1 MKAEKRKQKAEMAF
15 CLLLSAFCFSAHAGS
30 IVEAKHAALS
40 TISPLATRIGLE
52 VLRGGGNAIDAAVAV
67 SFALAVAHSQ
77 AGNLGGGGFLVYY
90 EAKTKAVW
98 TLDYREVAPLEAKP
112 ATYAK
117 DEKAARVGP
126 LAAGVPA
133 SVAGLTEMHER
144 FGTRKWA
151 DLIAPA
157 IELARGGITVD
168 PELAIALQEAQAT
181 RKIDQ
186 FPSTAAIFYPD
197 GKPLAAGSKLVQSDL
212 AATLER
218 IAARGDISKKLIENV
233 RAAGGILSYRD
244 LRDYKPIWRAPIRV
258 DFRGFQIYSMP
269 PPSAGALVIGE
280 ALNILGGFDL
290 EHMRFQSAEAI
301 HLIAEAER
309 RAYIDRDLY
318 LADPA
323 NVRIPFHDLL
333 SNERAKA
340 WRATINPKKS
350 TPTITLSEPGAILE
364 GRHTTHFSIADA
376 EGNVAAV
383 TTTLNDDFGS
393 GFIVPGLG
401 FFLNDSMDDF
411 TIAPGQPNARGLV
424 QANANGIEPGK
435 RMASSM
441 SPVIVMKN
449 GRPFLVLGTRGGP
462 AIPTTILQV
471 LLNVIVWHKSLSD
484 AVAAPR
490 YHMQGVPE
498 DMTYERLRAPKT
510 TVDQLLAMGH
520 GVVAGEAIGDMH
532 AIELGNGKMTAVADP
547 RHGGAAGGY

>member
-1 MKAEKRKQKAEMAF
+1 MKAKSRKQKAEMAF
-15 CLLLSAFCFSAHAGS
+15 CFLLSAFCFSARAGS
-30 IVEAKHAALS
+30 TIEAKHAALS
-40 TISPLATRIGLE
+40 TANPLATRIGLE

-67 SFALAVAHSQ
+67 AFALAVAHPQ

-98 TLDYREVAPLEAKP
+98 TLDFREVAPLEAK
-112 ATYAK
+112 ASMYAK
-117 DEKAARVGP
+117 DENASRVGP

-133 SVAGLTEMHER
+133 SVAGLVEMHER

-157 IELARGGITVD
+157 IELARGGIVVD
-168 PELAIALQEAQAT
+168 PGLAEALQEAQRT

-186 FPSTAAIFYPD
+186 FASTAAIFYPD
-197 GKPLAAGSKLVQSDL
+197 KKALAPGAKLVQSDL

-218 IAARGDISKKLIENV
+218 VAAKGDLSKKLVENV

-244 LRDYKPIWRAPIRV
+244 LRDYKPIWRAPIRIA
-258 DFRGFQIYSMP
+258 FRGCQIYSMP
-269 PPSAGALVIGE
+269 PPSAGGLVLGE

-290 EHMRFQSAEAI
+290 EHLRFQSAEAI

-309 RAYIDRDLY
+309 RAYVDRNLY

-323 NVRIPFHDLL
+323 NVRIPFRDLL
-333 SNERAKA
+333 SGERAKA

-350 TPTITLSEPGAILE
+350 TPTITLTEPGAILE
-364 GRHTTHFSIADA
+364 GRQTTHFSIADA

-383 TTTLNDDFGS
+383 TTTLNDNFGS
-393 GFIVPGLG
+393 GFVVPGLG
-401 FFLNDSMDDF
+401 FFLNDSMNDF
-411 TIAPGQPNARGLV
+411 TIAPGKPNARGLV
-424 QANANGIEPGK
+424 QSPANTIEPGK

-441 SPVIVMKN
+441 SPVIVMKG
-449 GRPFLVLGTRGGP
+449 GRPFLILGTRGGP

-471 LLNVIVWHKSLSD
+471 LLNVIVWHRPLSD

-490 YHMQGVPE
+490 WHLQGVPE
-498 DMTYERLRAPKT
+498 DMSYERLLAPPAV
-510 TVDQLLAMGH
+510 VDALKAMGH
-520 GVVAGEAIGDMH
+520 GMIPGEAIGDVH
-532 AIELGNGKMTAVADP
+532 AIEINGGKMVAVADP